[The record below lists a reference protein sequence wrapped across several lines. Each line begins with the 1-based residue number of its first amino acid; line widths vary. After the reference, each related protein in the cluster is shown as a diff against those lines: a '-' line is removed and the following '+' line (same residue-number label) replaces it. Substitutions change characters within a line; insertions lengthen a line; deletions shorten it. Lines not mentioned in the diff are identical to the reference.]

1 MPATSTTRSGRET
14 LGSTA
19 GRTACP
25 DTMST
30 KTIRRSTESPTTFI
44 APTNHQPKHTHMN
57 TTINAALV
65 KALSELTNLAKDKVN
80 PHFKSR
86 FTSLDAILD
95 ATRPILAK
103 HGLALS
109 QEPVFEDG
117 MAGVV
122 TRIIHTSGESR
133 ESKLILPLRDQS
145 AQGVGSAISYA
156 RRYSAAAVLGIASDE
171 DDDGQQ
177 ASTPSKAI
185 TKAVIAKPVI
195 GGQPAREA
203 IKPQD
208 SLDTLFGLMDTNKVS
223 EEEVRAF
230 CLSKGMKD
238 VPEFV
243 ADIKDS
249 VAKRLVEIFSEV
261 VEFSLNK

>member
-1 MPATSTTRSGRET
+1 
-14 LGSTA
+14 
-19 GRTACP
+19 
-25 DTMST
+25 
-30 KTIRRSTESPTTFI
+30 
-44 APTNHQPKHTHMN
+44 MN
-57 TTINAALV
+57 TTINASLV

-95 ATRPILAK
+95 ATRPVLAK

-122 TRIIHTSGESR
+122 TRIIHVSGESR

-177 ASTPSKAI
+177 ASTTTKAV
-185 TKAVIAKPVI
+185 TRAVIAKPVI
-195 GGQPAREA
+195 KTGP
-203 IKPQD
+203 
-208 SLDTLFGLMDTNKVS
+208 SLSELMDTNRVS
-223 EEEVRAF
+223 DDEVIAF
-230 CLSKGMKD
+230 CESKGMKE
-238 VPEFV
+238 VPEYIGDFSP
-243 ADIKDS
+243 ALS
-249 VAKRLVEIFSEV
+249 KRLVEIFSEV
-261 VEFSLNK
+261 IEFSLNK

>member
-1 MPATSTTRSGRET
+1 
-14 LGSTA
+14 
-19 GRTACP
+19 
-25 DTMST
+25 
-30 KTIRRSTESPTTFI
+30 
-44 APTNHQPKHTHMN
+44 MN
-57 TTINAALV
+57 TTINASLV
-65 KALSELTNLAKDKVN
+65 KALSELTNLAKTKVN

-95 ATRPILAK
+95 ATRPVLAK

-177 ASTPSKAI
+177 ASTSSKAI
-185 TKAVIAKPVI
+185 TRAVIAKPVI
-195 GGQPAREA
+195 KTSP
-203 IKPQD
+203 
-208 SLDTLFGLMDTNKVS
+208 SLSELMDTNKVTD
-223 EEEVRAF
+223 EEVIAF
-230 CLSKGMKD
+230 CSHKGMKE
-238 VPEFV
+238 VPEYIGDFSP
-243 ADIKDS
+243 AL
-249 VAKRLVEIFSEV
+249 AKRLVEIFSEV
-261 VEFSLNK
+261 IEFSLNK

>member
-1 MPATSTTRSGRET
+1 MKDT
-14 LGSTA
+14 L
-19 GRTACP
+19 
-25 DTMST
+25 
-30 KTIRRSTESPTTFI
+30 
-44 APTNHQPKHTHMN
+44 
-57 TTINAALV
+57 NAALV
-65 KALSELTNLAKDKVN
+65 AALSELTNLAKDKVN

-95 ATRPILAK
+95 ATRPVLAK

-109 QEPVFEDG
+109 QEPVFEDD

-177 ASTPSKAI
+177 ASTHPKSMTHPKAI
-185 TKAVIAKPVI
+185 TRAAIDKAAIAKPLI
-195 GGQPAREA
+195 WTGP
-203 IKPQD
+203 
-208 SLDTLFGLMDTNKVS
+208 SLSELMDTNKVS
-223 EEEVRAF
+223 DDEVIAF
-230 CLSKGMKD
+230 CESKGMKE
-238 VPEFV
+238 VPEYIGDFSP
-243 ADIKDS
+243 ALS
-249 VAKRLVEIFSEV
+249 KRLVEIFSEV
-261 VEFSLNK
+261 IEFSLNK

>member
-1 MPATSTTRSGRET
+1 
-14 LGSTA
+14 
-19 GRTACP
+19 
-25 DTMST
+25 
-30 KTIRRSTESPTTFI
+30 
-44 APTNHQPKHTHMN
+44 MN
-57 TTINAALV
+57 TTINASLV

-95 ATRPILAK
+95 ATRPVLAK

-185 TKAVIAKPVI
+185 TRAVIAKPVI
-195 GGQPAREA
+195 KLEN
-203 IKPQD
+203 

-223 EEEVRAF
+223 EEEIRSF

-243 ADIKDS
+243 ADIKES

>member
-1 MPATSTTRSGRET
+1 
-14 LGSTA
+14 
-19 GRTACP
+19 
-25 DTMST
+25 
-30 KTIRRSTESPTTFI
+30 
-44 APTNHQPKHTHMN
+44 MN
-57 TTINAALV
+57 ITINASLV

-95 ATRPILAK
+95 ATRPVLAK

-133 ESKLILPLRDQS
+133 ESKLLLPLRDQT
-145 AQGVGSAISYA
+145 AQGAGGCITYA
-156 RRYSAAAVLGIASDE
+156 RRYSAAAVLGIASEE
-171 DDDGQQ
+171 DIDGNE
-177 ASTPSKAI
+177 ASTHPKSMTHPKAI
-185 TKAVIAKPVI
+185 TRAAIAKAVINKP
-195 GGQPAREA
+195 
-203 IKPQD
+203 D
-208 SLDTLFGLMDTNKVS
+208 NSLDTLFGLMDTNKVS
-223 EEEVRAF
+223 EEEIRAF

-243 ADIKDS
+243 ADIKEA

-261 VEFSLNK
+261 VAFSLNK

>member
-1 MPATSTTRSGRET
+1 
-14 LGSTA
+14 
-19 GRTACP
+19 
-25 DTMST
+25 
-30 KTIRRSTESPTTFI
+30 
-44 APTNHQPKHTHMN
+44 MN

-95 ATRPILAK
+95 ATRPVLAK

-122 TRIIHTSGESR
+122 TRIIHVSGESR

-185 TKAVIAKPVI
+185 TRAVIAKPVI
-195 GGQPAREA
+195 N
-203 IKPQD
+203 KPD
-208 SLDTLFGLMDTNKVS
+208 NSLDTLFGLMDTNKVS
-223 EEEVRAF
+223 EEEIRSF

-243 ADIKDS
+243 ADIKES

-261 VEFSLNK
+261 IEYSLNK

>member
-1 MPATSTTRSGRET
+1 
-14 LGSTA
+14 
-19 GRTACP
+19 
-25 DTMST
+25 
-30 KTIRRSTESPTTFI
+30 
-44 APTNHQPKHTHMN
+44 MN
-57 TTINAALV
+57 TTINASLV

-95 ATRPILAK
+95 ATRPVLAK

-185 TKAVIAKPVI
+185 TKPVIAKPVI
-195 GGQPAREA
+195 KTEN
-203 IKPQD
+203 

-223 EEEVRAF
+223 EEEIRSF

-243 ADIKDS
+243 ADIKES

-261 VEFSLNK
+261 IEYSLNK

>member
-1 MPATSTTRSGRET
+1 
-14 LGSTA
+14 
-19 GRTACP
+19 
-25 DTMST
+25 
-30 KTIRRSTESPTTFI
+30 
-44 APTNHQPKHTHMN
+44 MN
-57 TTINAALV
+57 TTINASLV

-95 ATRPILAK
+95 ATRPVLAK

-185 TKAVIAKPVI
+185 TRAVIAKPVI
-195 GGQPAREA
+195 N
-203 IKPQD
+203 KPD
-208 SLDTLFGLMDTNKVS
+208 NSLDTLFGLMDTNKVS
-223 EEEVRAF
+223 EEEIRSF

-243 ADIKDS
+243 ADIKES

-261 VEFSLNK
+261 IEFSLNK

>member
-1 MPATSTTRSGRET
+1 
-14 LGSTA
+14 
-19 GRTACP
+19 
-25 DTMST
+25 
-30 KTIRRSTESPTTFI
+30 
-44 APTNHQPKHTHMN
+44 MN
-57 TTINAALV
+57 TTINASLV

-95 ATRPILAK
+95 ATRPVLAK

-185 TKAVIAKPVI
+185 TRAVIAKPVI
-195 GGQPAREA
+195 KTEN
-203 IKPQD
+203 

-223 EEEVRAF
+223 EEEIRSF
-230 CLSKGMKD
+230 CLSKGMAN

-243 ADIKDS
+243 ADIKES

-261 VEFSLNK
+261 IEFSLSK

>member
-1 MPATSTTRSGRET
+1 MKDT
-14 LGSTA
+14 L
-19 GRTACP
+19 
-25 DTMST
+25 
-30 KTIRRSTESPTTFI
+30 
-44 APTNHQPKHTHMN
+44 
-57 TTINAALV
+57 NAALV
-65 KALSELTNLAKDKVN
+65 AALSELTNLAKDKVN

-95 ATRPILAK
+95 ATRPVLAK
-103 HGLALS
+103 HSLALS

-177 ASTPSKAI
+177 ASTP
-185 TKAVIAKPVI
+185 TKAVTKPVIAKPEFSKKTA
-195 GGQPAREA
+195 PAPA
-203 IKPQD
+203 PAPTLPQNA
-208 SLDTLFGLMDTNKVS
+208 LDMLFSMMDTNKLT
-223 EEEVRAF
+223 EEEVRSF

-243 ADIKDS
+243 ADFTEK
-249 VAKRLVEIFSEV
+249 VADRLVSIFPEV
-261 VEFSLNK
+261 IEFSLNK

>member
-1 MPATSTTRSGRET
+1 MK
-14 LGSTA
+14 
-19 GRTACP
+19 
-25 DTMST
+25 D
-30 KTIRRSTESPTTFI
+30 
-44 APTNHQPKHTHMN
+44 
-57 TTINAALV
+57 TINAALV
-65 KALSELTNLAKDKVN
+65 AALSELTNLAKDKVN

-95 ATRPILAK
+95 ATRPVLAK

-122 TRIIHTSGESR
+122 TRIIHVSGESR

-177 ASTPSKAI
+177 ASTPTKAVSQ
-185 TKAVIAKPVI
+185 AVIAKPVI
-195 GGQPAREA
+195 KGGQAAREILA
-203 IKPQD
+203 PKAPTLPQNA
-208 SLDTLFGLMDTNKVS
+208 LDMLFSMMDGAKLT
-223 EEEVRAF
+223 EENVREF

-243 ADIKDS
+243 GDFAD
-249 VAKRLVEIFSEV
+249 ALAQRLVTNFPEV
-261 VEFSLNK
+261 VASVKK

>member
-1 MPATSTTRSGRET
+1 MKDT
-14 LGSTA
+14 L
-19 GRTACP
+19 
-25 DTMST
+25 
-30 KTIRRSTESPTTFI
+30 
-44 APTNHQPKHTHMN
+44 
-57 TTINAALV
+57 NAALV
-65 KALSELTNLAKDKVN
+65 AALSELTNLAKDKVN

-95 ATRPILAK
+95 ATRPVLAK

-109 QEPVFEDG
+109 QEPVFENG

-185 TKAVIAKPVI
+185 TRAVIAKPVI
-195 GGQPAREA
+195 KLEN
-203 IKPQD
+203 

-223 EEEVRAF
+223 EEEIRSF

-243 ADIKDS
+243 ADIKES
-249 VAKRLVEIFSEV
+249 VAKRLVEIFPEV
-261 VEFSLNK
+261 IEFSLVG